1 MIFGQ
6 GRVLRKL
13 TYSAESRRFV
23 QNPDPAQK
31 ARIWPQ
37 IGVLRA
43 PSIRTVLIAAG
54 VWISLEHIVG

>member
-6 GRVLRKL
+6 GRFLRKL
-13 TYSAESRRFV
+13 TYSAESRRFA

-37 IGVLRA
+37 IGVLQF
-43 PSIRTVLIAAG
+43 PHN
-54 VWISLEHIVG
+54 SLLSDR